1 MTTSNK
7 IDVSRAFALSRYEDL
22 LAHADGWSD
31 GTNTLNFINGFFAP
45 YAMAVDSVSLEPVF
59 PKLYQALGF
68 LGIDAA
74 SFALDFEMPYH
85 AEKASRNM
93 SLTASMLLATL
104 IDPSVTDIDIFK
116 PYDGINIDY
125 GDFFLKAW
133 QLLEIRYG
141 DNLLAIAKAYLN
153 TQYKPLENYSM
164 LEEEKPHTTLT
175 TTTTDKSKVKTT
187 TESESNAFGFNTEGE
202 SVPVS
207 DGKVTATTES
217 DPLENETKTIA
228 TGSGTRELTRSGNI
242 GVTTS
247 QQMLQSE
254 LDLRRYDFMGEVFK
268 CLDRIL
274 FSGVY
279 R

>member
-1 MTTSNK
+1 MTTANK
-7 IDVSRAFALSRYEDL
+7 INVSRAFAFTRYEDL

-31 GTNTLNFINGFFAP
+31 GTNTLDFVNGFFAP
-45 YAMAVDSVSLEPVF
+45 YAMALNPLTLEPVF
-59 PKLYQALGF
+59 PKLYKALGY
-68 LGIDAA
+68 LGIDAT

-85 AEKASRNM
+85 VEKASRNM
-93 SLTASMLLATL
+93 SFTASMLLTTL
-104 IDPSVTDIDIFK
+104 IDSSITDIDIFK
-116 PYDGINIDY
+116 PYDANIDY
-125 GDFFLKAW
+125 GDFFLKVW
-133 QLLEIRYG
+133 QLLETRYG
-141 DNLLAIAKAYLN
+141 NNLLDIAEAYLN
-153 TQYKPLENYSM
+153 TEYKPLENYSM
-164 LEEEKPHTTLT
+164 EEEEKPHTTLT
-175 TTTTDKSKVKTT
+175 TTTTDKSKVTTT

-217 DPLENETKTIA
+217 DPLENETQTIA
-228 TGSGTRELTRSGNI
+228 TGSGTRELKRSGNI

-268 CLDRIL
+268 CLDKIL